1 MKIFSGKSL
10 HDAYMTDIVQML
22 IENGFVAIPCLFKE
36 PWVEVDTVA
45 DFESIETTMRLQAI
59 DENIAKFTSGEK

>member
-1 MKIFSGKSL
+1 MKNFSGKSL

-45 DFESIETTMRLQAI
+45 DFESIDYNETSSHRRKYCKI
-59 DENIAKFTSGEK
+59 YERRK